1 MRRSEVMPM
10 LGSMDT
16 TSMIA
21 VRDVEAAKQFYRDTL
36 GMKPD
41 DLEQDGMARLTSGS
55 IPVCLYESEFAG
67 TNQANALAWSVGDD
81 FDAVFEDLRSRGVT
95 FEHYDLP
102 GLTLDGDVHVADGFK
117 GVWFKDPDGNIL
129 HVNGR

>member
-1 MRRSEVMPM
+1 M
-10 LGSMDT
+10 L
-16 TSMIA
+16 A
-21 VRDVEAAKQFYRDTL
+21 VRDIGTAKSFYADVL

-41 DLEQDGMARLTSGS
+41 GPEEEGMAGFRSGS
-55 IPVCLYESEFAG
+55 IPIWLYESEFAG
-67 TNQANALAWSVGDD
+67 TNQANALAWSVGDR
-81 FDAVFEDLRSRGVT
+81 FDEIMEDLRGRGVV

-102 GLTLDGDVHVADGFK
+102 GLTLEGDVHVAEGFK